1 MELLVP
7 LALFL
12 AILIGVVLNATNPA
26 KKRMGKKTRKAMGGG
41 LFVMNE
47 IFNPS
52 ANETVVVMEEKREE
66 RKALPSPEDKKN
78 PAQ

>member
-1 MELLVP
+1 MEILVP

-52 ANETVVVMEEKREE
+52 ANETVVLME
-66 RKALPSPEDKKN
+66 
-78 PAQ
+78 